1 VRPTVDGLSSA
12 DDESDYGKYWIDW
25 FLSTRGNEYFC
36 EVDEEYI
43 LDKFNLTGLNTEV
56 PHYQKALDLI
66 TGENCT
72 RGGGARLASGRA
84 APDLARRAVRGAVL
98 RARSRRGRH
107 DQVGGGARR
116 GEALRP
122 YPRAVHPHEPRPGQ
136 DGARPHGWRATPRAS
151 AMLRT
156 VPGPVGGAAR
166 LQLDKYKRGDFGKCP
181 RVYCNGQHVL
191 PVGLSDTPNMRG
203 VKLYCPKCNDVY
215 NPKSSKHAD
224 IRRTRARV
232 LVGAGAGG
240 ATGGASAL
248 REVRLDRGARIDGA
262 YFGTTFP
269 HMLFQVYPYY
279 MPAKP
284 TESYVPRIFGF
295 KIHPSAYAQPAQRP
309 RDGEDVPVVP

>member
-1 VRPTVDGLSSA
+1 V
-12 DDESDYGKYWIDW
+12 
-25 FLSTRGNEYFC
+25 LSTLRG
-36 EVDEEYI
+36 
-43 LDKFNLTGLNTEV
+43 
-56 PHYQKALDLI
+56 
-66 TGENCT
+66 
-72 RGGGARLASGRA
+72 
-84 APDLARRAVRGAVL
+84 
-98 RARSRRGRH
+98 
-107 DQVGGGARR
+107 QVC
-116 GEALRP
+116 
-122 YPRAVHPHEPRPGQ
+122 
-136 DGARPHGWRATPRAS
+136 
-151 AMLRT
+151 
-156 VPGPVGGAAR
+156 GAAW

-224 IRRTRARV
+224 IRLTRGRICGGGADGAT
-232 LVGAGAGG
+232 VGA
-240 ATGGASAL
+240 SPL

-279 MPAKP
+279 MPAKS